1 MAPRR
6 DALRIDRSVRISGR
20 LDLNQR
26 PFGPQPN
33 ALPDCATP
41 RGVMRRSRGTAYV
54 GSSYAEAGDRTRTGS
69 GSLEGSNATNYTSPA
84 LWQL

>member
-1 MAPRR
+1 
-6 DALRIDRSVRISGR
+6 
-20 LDLNQR
+20 
-26 PFGPQPN
+26 
-33 ALPDCATP
+33 
-41 RGVMRRSRGTAYV
+41 MRRSRGTAYV